1 MRKIVI
7 VALAATM
14 VLTMSVGMASAAPT
28 NARNY
33 EEVEVE
39 CEQLGPI
46 TIWFTSVG
54 QWSAAHVLGRQITL
68 LPRFFEFTAI
78 YLGPDGE
85 DEGEVVIGP
94 DREAKRNANVDDVC
108 SFGGTFYIEDDPD
121 GFSDGWYEFRGTVGV
136 RVVGRR

>member
-1 MRKIVI
+1 MRKLVV

-33 EEVEVE
+33 EETEVE
-39 CEQLGPI
+39 CEQLGSI
-46 TIWFTSVG
+46 TIWFTSMG

-68 LPRFFEFTAI
+68 LPRSFEFTAI

-85 DEGEVVIGP
+85 GEGEVVI
-94 DREAKRNANVDDVC
+94 DAEREAKRNANVDDIC
-108 SFGGTFYIEDDPD
+108 HFGDLVYIENDPD
-121 GFSDGWYEFRGTVGV
+121 GFPDGYYEFRGSVGV
-136 RVVGRR
+136 RVVGRG